1 MASYASSVVVVGSG
15 AAGLTAALAA
25 AQAGA
30 EVTVVERA
38 PVLGGTTALSG
49 GLAWMPANRLMAAEG
64 VGDSPAEARQYL
76 RALRLGDV
84 DDELLDSFTHQA
96 PSVADWLESTTG
108 LSWQTVPYPDY
119 HPELPGGKPGHRPL
133 EPQPREAPPELSQ
146 RIRTAPNVTAPIT
159 YRELATGDFSRSEV
173 AARSRRGLITMGRS
187 LIASLVEAAESLGA
201 TIHAGTGVD
210 GLAQS
215 GGTVNGVRV
224 GHEVL
229 AGRVILASGGFER
242 DPALVQ
248 AFLRGPMTGPVGAP
262 GLDGSALRMAL
273 AAGAELGNM
282 AEAWWCPAMT
292 VPREAIGE
300 EPFHR
305 LVLTERARP
314 GSLMVDSRGRRFVNE
329 ARNYNDTGRAMHAF
343 DPTGFCYSAATAWL
357 VFDAGYRRRYRLG
370 PLRPGGPDPEWL
382 HRADRLA
389 DLAEALGVDADELAA
404 SVTRFNQLAS
414 AGDDPDFGRGRS
426 LYDRFVGDPTAPH
439 PTLGP
444 VEEPPFYAVRLHPGC
459 LGTKGGPRTDARGRV
474 RRQGGGLIEGLYAA
488 GNAAASPL
496 GSAYPGAGG
505 TIGPLLVAA
514 RAAGTAAAA
523 D

>member
-1 MASYASSVVVVGSG
+1 MVVGSG
-15 AAGLTAALAA
+15 AAGLTAAVAA

-30 EVTVVERA
+30 EVAVVERA

-64 VGDSPAEARQYL
+64 VDDSPAEARQYL

-84 DDELLDSFTHQA
+84 DGELVDYFANQA
-96 PSVADWLESTTG
+96 PAVADWMETATG

-119 HPELPGGKPGHRPL
+119 HPELPGGKEGHRPL
-133 EPQPREAPPELSQ
+133 EPQPRVVPPELDR

-159 YRELATGDFSRSEV
+159 YRELATGKIDWDDVADRSSRGV
-173 AARSRRGLITMGRS
+173 ITMGRS
-187 LIASLVEAAESLGA
+187 MIASLVEAAESAGA
-201 TIHAGTGVD
+201 AIMAGTGVD

-215 GGTVNGVRV
+215 GGTVNGVRI
-224 GHEVL
+224 GAEVVP
-229 AGRVILASGGFER
+229 GRVILASGGFER

-262 GLDGSALRMAL
+262 GMDGTALRLAL
-273 AAGAELGNM
+273 SVGAELGNM

-292 VPREAIGE
+292 VPGE
-300 EPFHR
+300 EIDGQPFHR

-329 ARNYNDTGRAMHAF
+329 ARNYNDVGRAMHAF
-343 DPTGFCYSAATAWL
+343 DPTGFQYPAATAWL
-357 VFDAGYRRRYRLG
+357 VFDASYRRRYHLG
-370 PLRPGGPDPEWL
+370 PLRRGGPNAEWL
-382 HRADRLA
+382 HRADSLDELA
-389 DLAEALGVDADELAA
+389 GDIRVDRGALGV
-404 SVTRFNQLAS
+404 SVARFNQLA
-414 AGDDPDFGRGRS
+414 ATGDDPDFGRGRS
-426 LYDRFVGDPTAPH
+426 IYDRFVGDLSAPH

-444 VEEPPFYAVRLHPGC
+444 VDEPPLYAVRLHPGC
-459 LGTKGGPRTDARGRV
+459 LGTKGGPRTDVHGQV
-474 RRQGGGLIEGLYAA
+474 RHQDGGLIEGLYAV

-496 GSAYPGAGG
+496 GAAYPGAGG

-514 RAAGTAAAA
+514 HAAGAAAA
-523 D
+523 G

>member
-1 MASYASSVVVVGSG
+1 MSSVVVVGSG
-15 AAGLTAALAA
+15 AAGLTAAVAA
-25 AQAGA
+25 AQNGA

-64 VGDSPAEARQYL
+64 VDDSPAEAREYL
-76 RALRLGDV
+76 QALRLGDV
-84 DDELLDSFTHQA
+84 DDELVDYFADQA
-96 PSVADWLESTTG
+96 PAVADWLDSTTG

-133 EPQPREAPPELSQ
+133 EPQPREASPELDQ

-159 YRELATGDFSRSEV
+159 YRELATGEFDRDEI
-173 AARSRRGLITMGRS
+173 AARTSRGVITMGRS
-187 LIASLVEAAESLGA
+187 MVASLVEAAEALGTA
-201 TIHAGTGVD
+201 ILTGVGVD

-224 GHEVL
+224 GADVIT
-229 AGRVILASGGFER
+229 GRVVLASGGFER

-262 GLDGSALRMAL
+262 GMDGTALRLAL

-292 VPREAIGE
+292 VPGEAIDS

-314 GSLMVDSRGRRFVNE
+314 RSLMVDSRGRRFVNE
-329 ARNYNDTGRAMHAF
+329 ARNYNDVGRAMHAF
-343 DPTGFCYSAATAWL
+343 DPTGFQYPAASTWL
-357 VFDAGYRRRYRLG
+357 VFDAGYRGNYHLG
-370 PLRPGGPDPEWL
+370 PLRRGDSDPTWL
-382 HRADRLA
+382 YRADSLA
-389 DLAEALGVDADELAA
+389 ELAEAIGVNADELAT
-404 SVTRFNQLAS
+404 SVTRFNQLAAS
-414 AGDDPDFGRGRS
+414 GDDPDFGRGRS
-426 LYDRFVGDPTAPH
+426 IYDRFVGDPKAPH

-459 LGTKGGPRTDARGRV
+459 LGTKGGPRTDVHGQV
-474 RRQGGGLIEGLYAA
+474 RHQEGGLIEGLYAV

-496 GSAYPGAGG
+496 GAAYPGAGG
-505 TIGPLLVAA
+505 TIGPMLVAA
-514 RAAGTAAAA
+514 HAAGTAAAS
-523 D
+523 

>member
-1 MASYASSVVVVGSG
+1 MPSVVVVGSG
-15 AAGLTAALAA
+15 AAGLTAAVAA
-25 AQAGA
+25 AQNGA

-64 VGDSPAEARQYL
+64 VDDSPAEARQYL

-84 DDELLDSFTHQA
+84 DDELVDEFANQA
-96 PSVADWLESTTG
+96 AAVADWLESTTG

-133 EPQPREAPPELSQ
+133 EPQPREVSPEMDQ

-159 YRELATGDFSRSEV
+159 YRELATGEFDRDEV
-173 AARSRRGLITMGRS
+173 ANRSSHGVITMGRS
-187 LIASLVEAAESLGA
+187 MIASLVEAAEASGA
-201 TIHAGTGVD
+201 AIFTGVGVD

-215 GGTVNGVRV
+215 GGTVNGVRI
-224 GHEVL
+224 GPDVL
-229 AGRVILASGGFER
+229 PGRVILASGGFER

-262 GLDGSALRMAL
+262 GMDGTALRLSL

-292 VPREAIGE
+292 VPGEAIHG

-314 GSLMVDSRGRRFVNE
+314 RSLMVDSRGRRFVNE
-329 ARNYNDTGRAMHAF
+329 ARNYNDVGRAMHAF
-343 DPTGFCYSAATAWL
+343 DPTGFQYPAASTWL
-357 VFDAGYRRRYRLG
+357 VFDDGYRRRYHLG
-370 PLRPGGPDPEWL
+370 PLRRNDPDPQWL
-382 HRADRLA
+382 HRADSLA
-389 DLAEALGVDADELAA
+389 ELAEAIGVDPDELAA
-404 SVTRFNQLAS
+404 SVTRFNQLA
-414 AGDDPDFGRGRS
+414 ATGDDPDFGRGRS
-426 LYDRFVGDPTAPH
+426 IYDRFVGDPAAPH

-444 VEEPPFYAVRLHPGC
+444 VDEPPFYAVRLHPGC
-459 LGTKGGPRTDARGRV
+459 LGTKGGPRTDVHGQV
-474 RRQGGGLIEGLYAA
+474 RHQDGSLIESLYAI

-496 GSAYPGAGG
+496 GAAYPGAGG
-505 TIGPLLVAA
+505 TIGPILVAA
-514 RAAGTAAAA
+514 HAAGTAAAS
-523 D
+523 